1 MGESLARL
9 SEMVSAPE
17 EKARLIEASNCFDS
31 PAFYEPLSKN
41 IDDIRNRHAN
51 QHIPMIIGALR
62 SYLSNND
69 NKINIIRGTF
79 YYGKTVSDE

>member
-1 MGESLARL
+1 MYIAGEVGGMGESLARL

-62 SYLSNND
+62 SYL
-69 NKINIIRGTF
+69 T
-79 YYGKTVSDE
+79 